1 MHYYTNN
8 VNARSDEKDFA
19 YTLRGHK
26 LKFTTDIGVFSKRD
40 VDFGSRLLV
49 ESFTVPEVDGNILD
63 VGCGYG
69 PIGLSLA
76 KSYVNSLE
84 QLKSLFPNMQDDL
97 SLSLVAR
104 YPDVITIEE
113 KSEDL
118 EAIWEE
124 INSLLNMAVENMIS
138 MRKVEGE
145 KLASDILVKCS
156 SIEEIV
162 AFIEKKSEVIV
173 ASYKQKLEDRL
184 KNLLGEVPVDENRV
198 AMEVAVFADKASIDE
213 EIIRLRS
220 HINQLRKTLTL
231 DEPIGRKLDFIV
243 QEMNREANTIASK
256 STDLEITNK
265 VIDIKNIIE
274 KIREQVQNI
283 E

>member
-1 MHYYTNN
+1 
-8 VNARSDEKDFA
+8 
-19 YTLRGHK
+19 
-26 LKFTTDIGVFSKRD
+26 
-40 VDFGSRLLV
+40 
-49 ESFTVPEVDGNILD
+49 
-63 VGCGYG
+63 
-69 PIGLSLA
+69 
-76 KSYVNSLE
+76 
-84 QLKSLFPNMQDDL
+84 
-97 SLSLVAR
+97 
-104 YPDVITIEE
+104 
-113 KSEDL
+113 
-118 EAIWEE
+118 
-124 INSLLNMAVENMIS
+124 MALENMIS

-162 AFIEKKSEVIV
+162 AFIEELSDVIV

-243 QEMNREANTIASK
+243 LVLFWEANTIAPK
-256 STDLEITNK
+256 STDFEITNK